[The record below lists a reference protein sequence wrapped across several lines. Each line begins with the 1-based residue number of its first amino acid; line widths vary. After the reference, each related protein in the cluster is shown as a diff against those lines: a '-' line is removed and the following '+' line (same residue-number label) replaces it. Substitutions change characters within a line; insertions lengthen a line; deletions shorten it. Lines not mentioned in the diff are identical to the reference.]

1 MTTTENYV
9 TLEHGGLETAL
20 RDGRD
25 KLIAVVFY
33 ATWCPSCAD
42 YWATLRE
49 VSDTVR
55 ERAGIDTILYGVDAE
70 DDALLARRM
79 RVTAVPTTLFYSYEI
94 RVGEMVGARPAFAIL
109 EDLDNAL
116 SRE

>member
-1 MTTTENYV
+1 MTETDYV
-9 TLEHGGLETAL
+9 PLEHGGLEKAL

-33 ATWCPSCAD
+33 TTWCPSCAA

-49 VSDTVR
+49 VSDKVR
-55 ERAGIDTILYGVDAE
+55 ERTGLDTIIYGVNAE
-70 DDALLARRM
+70 DDTLLARRM

-94 RVGEMVGARPAFAIL
+94 RLREMVGARPVFAIL
-109 EDLDNAL
+109 EDLDTTL
-116 SRE
+116 SRV

>member
-1 MTTTENYV
+1 MTETRYV
-9 TLEHGGLETAL
+9 PLEHGGLETAL

-49 VSDTVR
+49 VSDEVR
-55 ERAGIDTILYGVDAE
+55 ERTGLDTIIYGVDAE
-70 DDALLARRM
+70 DDVLLARRM

-94 RVGEMVGARPAFAIL
+94 RVREMVGARPAYAIL
-109 EDLDNAL
+109 EDLDGTL
-116 SRE
+116 SRG